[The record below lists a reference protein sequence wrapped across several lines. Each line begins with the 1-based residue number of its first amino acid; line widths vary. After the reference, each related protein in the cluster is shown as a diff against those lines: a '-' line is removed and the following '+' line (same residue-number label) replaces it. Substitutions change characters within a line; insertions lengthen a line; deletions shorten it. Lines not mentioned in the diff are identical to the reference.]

1 MFPIVVESETSWLES
16 LIKFVQELRREF
28 KGRLKK
34 VIALPSPEMR
44 VYDSNVLVVLDR
56 YDLKDVDLVV
66 ELALKVDER
75 INPLVSSEEEGDVKA
90 FLGEGG
96 VEVEGCG

>member
-16 LIKFVQELRREF
+16 LIRFVQELKRAFRE
-28 KGRLKK
+28 RLKR

-75 INPLVSSEEEGDVKA
+75 INPLVSSEGEGDIRA

-96 VEVEGCG
+96 VEVEGRR